1 MLSDVLIRSVKRA
14 TRPRKLSD
22 TGRLHL
28 PERVNDF
35 ETPGCLRLES
45 NSATH
50 FDFPNL
56 GTHAP
61 SQIWHL
67 ESVRQWLVGRQQYHV
82 EQRLLDIARIAMQC
96 NLTTEEAGNLE
107 PTVQRKIHALVA

>member
-1 MLSDVLIRSVKRA
+1 MLSDVLIRSVKRT

-56 GTHAP
+56 VHTLLARYG
-61 SQIWHL
+61 IW
-67 ESVRQWLVGRQQYHV
+67 SPY
-82 EQRLLDIARIAMQC
+82 
-96 NLTTEEAGNLE
+96 GNGW
-107 PTVQRKIHALVA
+107 